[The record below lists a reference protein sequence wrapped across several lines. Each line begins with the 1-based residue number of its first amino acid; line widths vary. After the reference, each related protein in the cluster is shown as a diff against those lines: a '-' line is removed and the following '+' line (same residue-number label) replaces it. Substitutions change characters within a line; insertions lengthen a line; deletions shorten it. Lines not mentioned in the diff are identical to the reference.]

1 MAKWL
6 LLAGG
11 VFLFF
16 NGIMARTYGY
26 ANPAKHCFN
35 MDYIG
40 VVGCFSGPVG
50 PQLVVWGT
58 TLLGAALIIGCTWYG
73 RRRSG

>member
-6 LLAGG
+6 FLAGG

-26 ANPAKHCFN
+26 TNPAKHCFN

-40 VVGCFSGPVG
+40 IVGCFSGPVG
-50 PQLVVWGT
+50 PQLVVW
-58 TLLGAALIIGCTWYG
+58 
-73 RRRSG
+73 

>member
-1 MAKWL
+1 MAKWP

-11 VFLFF
+11 MFLFF

-40 VVGCFSGPVG
+40 IVGCFSGPAG

-58 TLLGAALIIGCTWYG
+58 TLLGAALILGCAWYG
-73 RRRSG
+73 RRKSG